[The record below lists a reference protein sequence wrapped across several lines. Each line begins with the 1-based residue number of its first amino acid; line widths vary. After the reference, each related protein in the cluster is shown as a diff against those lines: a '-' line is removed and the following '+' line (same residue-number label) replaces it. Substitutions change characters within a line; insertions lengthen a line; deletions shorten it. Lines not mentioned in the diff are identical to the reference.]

1 MFTTDAHCD
10 TLYGIIVEKKA
21 PENCIVTLE
30 NLQKGNVG
38 LQTFAM
44 FTSFRR
50 KDPYADGVQMK
61 ELYKTLPVKRLDGAL
76 PEQIPD
82 GVCGV
87 LSCEGGEML
96 RGSIDVLREF
106 DDDVHLRLLALTWNY
121 DNEIGTP
128 AAVDAT
134 TGLKSFGFELLQ
146 EMDRRGIAA
155 DVSHLNEAGFWD
167 VIENARVAPL
177 ASHSNCRWLCDHR
190 RNLTKEQVRALIDRK
205 GFIGM
210 NFYSYFLTGG
220 EKSTLDDVVR
230 HIDAICEIGGEDILG
245 FGSDFD
251 GIEVW
256 PDGLENPSDFP
267 VLIERLRDMGYAQS
281 TLEKIA
287 GLNYWRYL
295 KSAETFRRV

>member
-10 TLYGIIVEKKA
+10 TLYGIIAEKKA

>member
-10 TLYGIIVEKKA
+10 TLYGIIVEKKS
-21 PENCIVTLE
+21 PENCIVTIE
-30 NLQKGNVG
+30 NLQKGGVM

-61 ELYKTLPVKRLDGAL
+61 ELYKTLQIKHLDSTL
-76 PEQIPD
+76 PDEIPTEIS
-82 GVCGV
+82 GI

-96 RGSIDVLREF
+96 RGSIDILREF
-106 DDDVHLRLLALTWNY
+106 DDDVHMRLLALTWNY

-134 TGLKSFGFELLQ
+134 TGLKTFGFELLK

-167 VIENARVAPL
+167 VVENTQIPPI
-177 ASHSNCRWLCDHR
+177 ASHSDCRWLCNHK
-190 RNLTKEQVRALIDRK
+190 RNLTKEQVRALIDRN

-210 NFYSYFLTGG
+210 NFYPYFLTGN
-220 EKSTLDDVVR
+220 ETAEIDDVVR
-230 HIDAICEIGGEDILG
+230 HIDAICEMGGEEILG

-256 PDGLENPSDFP
+256 PNGLKTPADFP
-267 VLIERLRDMGYAQS
+267 TLIERLRNMGYRQE

-295 KSAETFRRV
+295 KTAESYRTI

>member
-10 TLYGIIVEKKA
+10 TLYGIIVEKKS
-21 PENCIVTLE
+21 PEKCIVTIE
-30 NLQKGNVG
+30 NLQKGNVN
-38 LQTFAM
+38 LQTYAM

-50 KDPYADGVQMK
+50 KDPYADGIQMK
-61 ELYKTLPVKRLDGAL
+61 ELYKTLPIKRLDSAL
-76 PEQIPD
+76 PNEIPTEI
-82 GVCGV
+82 CGI

-96 RGSIDVLREF
+96 RGSIDILREF
-106 DDDVHLRLLALTWNY
+106 DDDVHMRLLALTWNY

-134 TGLKSFGFELLQ
+134 TGLKTFGFELLK

-167 VIENARVAPL
+167 VIENAQVPPL
-177 ASHSNCRWLCDHR
+177 ASHSDCRWLCDHR
-190 RNLTKEQVRALIDRK
+190 RNLTKEQVRALIDRN
-205 GFIGM
+205 GFIGI
-210 NFYSYFLTGG
+210 NFYPYFLTGC
-220 EKSTLDDVVR
+220 ETAEIDDVVR
-230 HIDAICEIGGEDILG
+230 HIDAVCELGGEDILG

-256 PDGLENPSDFP
+256 PNGLETPADFP
-267 VLIERLRDMGYAQS
+267 ALIERLRSMGYRRE

-295 KSAETFRRV
+295 KSAEVFRTV

>member
-1 MFTTDAHCD
+1 MFTADAHCD
-10 TLYGIIVEKKA
+10 TLYEIITGHAIPEK
-21 PENCIVTLE
+21 CIVTPE
-30 NLQKGNVG
+30 KLQKGNVN

-50 KDPYADGVQMK
+50 EDPYSDGILMK
-61 ELYKTLPVKRLDGAL
+61 ELYKTLPINRLDGTL
-76 PEQIPD
+76 PDDIPS
-82 GVCGV
+82 GVCGI

-96 RGSIDVLREF
+96 RGSIDILREF
-106 DDDVHLRLLALTWNY
+106 DDDVHMRLIALTWNY

-134 TGLKSFGFELLQ
+134 TGLKSFGFTLLQ

-155 DVSHLNEAGFWD
+155 DVSHLNEKGFWD
-167 VIENARVAPL
+167 VIKNARIAPL
-177 ASHSNCRWLCDHR
+177 ASHSNCRWLCDHK

-205 GFIGM
+205 GFIGI
-210 NFYSYFLTGG
+210 NFYPFFLTGN
-220 EKSTLDDVVR
+220 EKAKVDDVIR
-230 HIDAICEIGGEDILG
+230 HIDAICEMGGEDILG

-256 PDGLENPSDFP
+256 PDGLMDPTDFP
-267 VLIERLRDMGYAQS
+267 ALIDRLLSMGYRRE
-281 TLEKIA
+281 TVENIA

-295 KSAETFRRV
+295 KAAESFRTL

>member
-10 TLYGIIVEKKA
+10 TLYGIIVEKKS

-30 NLQKGNVG
+30 KLQKGNVG
-38 LQTFAM
+38 IQTFAM

-50 KDPYADGVQMK
+50 ENPYADGVQMK
-61 ELYKTLPVKRLDGAL
+61 ELYKKLPLKHLDGAL
-76 PEQIPD
+76 PDEIPTE
-82 GVCGV
+82 VCGI

-96 RGSIDVLREF
+96 RGSIDILREF
-106 DDDVHLRLLALTWNY
+106 DDDVHMRMLALTWNY

-134 TGLKSFGFELLQ
+134 TGLKSFGFELLK
-146 EMDRRGIAA
+146 EMDRRGIGA

-167 VIENARVAPL
+167 VIENAQVPPL
-177 ASHSNCRWLCDHR
+177 ASHSDCRWLCDHK
-190 RNLTKEQVRALIDRK
+190 RNLTKEQVRALIDRN
-205 GFIGM
+205 GFIGI
-210 NFYSYFLTGG
+210 NFYPYFLTGG
-220 EKSTLDDVVR
+220 ETAEIDDVVR
-230 HIDAICEIGGEDILG
+230 HIDAVCELGGEDILG

-251 GIEVW
+251 GIEVH
-256 PDGLENPSDFP
+256 PNGLETPADFP
-267 VLIERLRDMGYAQS
+267 ALIERLRSMGYRRE

-295 KSAETFRRV
+295 KAAETFRTA